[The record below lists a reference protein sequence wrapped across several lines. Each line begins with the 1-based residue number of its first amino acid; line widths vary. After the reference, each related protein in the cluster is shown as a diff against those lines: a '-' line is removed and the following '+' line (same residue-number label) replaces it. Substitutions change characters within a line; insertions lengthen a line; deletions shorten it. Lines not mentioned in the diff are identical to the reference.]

1 MRKIINIKTKE
12 EIELK
17 RENLPMMIHGK
28 EHSGASLFSVA
39 VVAGLHNKGN
49 KLLIYTAYPMAKKEF
64 FSQIETKDNVFYLE
78 DEKDLEK
85 ALLFQTIF
93 VASGNMDLFTKVITN
108 YSVTD
113 RVIFIKNIDTIQ
125 IPLFSII
132 LPLQLVLSGDF
143 ESNPIQKALTDIP
156 YKTKI
161 FFSSLGGEAVPL
173 LEKYQAYI
181 KTNAGEDMVIVTLLD

>member
-28 EHSGASLFSVA
+28 EHSGASLFSVV
-39 VVAGLHNKGN
+39 VVAGLHDAGN
-49 KLLIYTAYPMAKKEF
+49 KLLIYTAYPMAKEEF
-64 FSQIETKDNVFYLE
+64 LSQIETKDNVFYLE

-93 VASGNMDLFTKVITN
+93 IASGNIDLFTKVITN
-108 YSVTD
+108 YYVSD

-125 IPLFSII
+125 IPLYNII
-132 LPLQLVLSGDF
+132 SSFRLLLSGDF

-161 FFSSLGGEAVPL
+161 FFSSLGGEVLPFL
-173 LEKYQAYI
+173 QKYHAYI
-181 KTNAGEDMVIVTLLD
+181 KTNVVEDIIVTLLD